1 MPAPRLAFAISWV
14 LLCVAGVASAMS
26 RDEYVIAAYPHIT
39 GPERSAAIRAGYA
52 KIKPGMSSA
61 EVRAVLGEPD
71 EVRPLYAPMAK
82 KPDAIG
88 QTCWYVLRRLAA
100 HGSQRERQESVVR
113 VSFDLDDVVTG
124 VDVWGLE

>member
-1 MPAPRLAFAISWV
+1 MPAPRFASAISWV

-26 RDEYVIAAYPHIT
+26 RDEYVIAAYPHVA

-82 KPDAIG
+82 RPDAIG

-113 VSFDLDDVVTG
+113 VSLDLDDVVTG

>member
-1 MPAPRLAFAISWV
+1 MLAPRFASAISWV
-14 LLCVAGVASAMS
+14 LLCVAGEASGMS
-26 RDEYVIAAYPHIT
+26 RDEYVIAAYPHIA

-52 KIKPGMSSA
+52 KIEPGMSSA

-82 KPDAIG
+82 RPDLVG